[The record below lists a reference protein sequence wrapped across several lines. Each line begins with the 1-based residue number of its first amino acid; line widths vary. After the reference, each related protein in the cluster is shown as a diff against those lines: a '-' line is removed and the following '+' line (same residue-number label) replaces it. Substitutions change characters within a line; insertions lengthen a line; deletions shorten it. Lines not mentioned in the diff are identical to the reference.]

1 MFNLFAVSVGGIIA
15 ILAVVTIALG
25 ILAWAIG
32 KRNSFVQMV
41 NTVEE
46 GFATIDVY
54 LKKRYDMIP
63 NLVETVKG
71 YAKHEKSTLEDVI
84 KARSFAM
91 GAGPEDKA
99 QAENMLSGTLKSLFA
114 VVEKYPELKAD
125 KQFLEL
131 QEQLQAIET
140 DIAQSRKYYNAVVK
154 KYNTQIQIFPDNIIA
169 NSMKLQKKPYF
180 EVDNDE
186 ERKNVKVQF

>member
-1 MFNLFAVSVGGIIA
+1 MLNLFAVSVGGIIA
-15 ILAVVTIALG
+15 IIAVVVIVLG

-99 QAENMLSGTLKSLFA
+99 QAENALSGTLKSLFA
-114 VVEKYPELKAD
+114 VVEQYPELKAD

-131 QEQLQAIET
+131 QEQLQTIET

-180 EVDNDE
+180 EVDDAE

>member
-1 MFNLFAVSVGGIIA
+1 MLNLFAVSVGGIIA
-15 ILAVVTIALG
+15 IIAVVVIVLG

-114 VVEKYPELKAD
+114 VVEQYPELKAD
-125 KQFLEL
+125 KQFIEL